1 MKKRIAMVF
10 TAALIITS
18 FIVSGLSSKAADYT
32 TYTNAA
38 EVCQHVYKG
47 YNEGVYGPITV
58 TKGTLK
64 QSFGRNKEVYLI
76 TLSGTEFVNNQSTG
90 VITDL
95 LSGFNLNNAYS
106 KNVVKV
112 ICNNIPKGSNLILA
126 GHSLGGMIA
135 QQTAA
140 NKTIKNNYN
149 ILNTVTFGSPLLSA
163 GSREGTIKRLG
174 DTSDVVPYASGS
186 LINNTAWAIAG
197 LNRED
202 GGYNLLSC
210 KSAHVESYLRPDV
223 WGKYDVTGTKYG
235 KSVLILDLDTLQ
247 FFQSPTFS

>member
-1 MKKRIAMVF
+1 MKRRIAMVF
-10 TAALIITS
+10 TAALMITY
-18 FIVSGLSSKAADYT
+18 FMFSGVSSKAANYT
-32 TYTNAA
+32 TYTNAS
-38 EVCQHVYKG
+38 EVCQHVYQG

-64 QSFGRNKEVYLI
+64 QSFGRSYEVYLI
-76 TLSGTEFVNNQSTG
+76 TLSGTEFVDNQSTG
-90 VITDL
+90 IITDL
-95 LSGFNLNNAYS
+95 LSGFNLDSAYS
-106 KNVVKV
+106 KNVVNV
-112 ICNNIPKGSNLILA
+112 ICNNIPQGSNIILA

-140 NKTIKNNYN
+140 NTTIKNNYH

-163 GSREGTIKRLG
+163 GSREGTVKRLG
-174 DTSDVVPYASGS
+174 DTSDVIPYASGS

-202 GGYNLLSC
+202 GGYNLLTC
-210 KSAHVESYLRPDV
+210 GTAHVESYLREDV
-223 WGKYDVTGTKYG
+223 WGQYDVTGTKYG
-235 KSVLILDLDTLQ
+235 KSVLILDMDTLQ

>member
-1 MKKRIAMVF
+1 MF
-10 TAALIITS
+10 TVRSPL
-18 FIVSGLSSKAADYT
+18 
-32 TYTNAA
+32 
-38 EVCQHVYKG
+38 Q
-47 YNEGVYGPITV
+47 
-58 TKGTLK
+58 KGTLK

-76 TLSGTEFVNNQSTG
+76 TLSGTEFVQNQSTG

-95 LSGFNLNNAYS
+95 LSDFNLNNAYS

-202 GGYNLLSC
+202 GGYNVLSC

-223 WGKYDVTGTKYG
+223 WDKYDVTGTKYG